1 MINSAMKKV
10 FSILATVFLFIFSAQ
25 AQYDYNNKVQFG
37 FDLGLGTSNQW
48 GNAYDAYGKKG
59 TIAFQF
65 GFSLDVNFAP
75 CAFMETGISFN
86 KKGCRIYGH
95 EWLENGGPLR
105 LYDNER
111 AIANLFYIEVPA
123 MIGFRIPIEYEVAWK
138 ILVGPYFGIGVAGE
152 RKYWF
157 KSPENAKRDMLISS
171 FSENYES
178 RFKRFDVG
186 VKAGTGIEFRR
197 VTLLFVYELGMFNNY
212 HNDIYHTLNARNS
225 TIMGVVGFRF

>member
-1 MINSAMKKV
+1 MKK
-10 FSILATVFLFIFSAQ
+10 IICIIATVFLFAFQSHAQ
-25 AQYDYNNKVQFG
+25 FDAYEKVQFG
-37 FDLGLGTSNQW
+37 FDLGIGASNQW

-75 CAFMETGISFN
+75 ISFMETGVNFN

-95 EWLENGGPLR
+95 EWLENGGPLK

-111 AIANLFYIEVPA
+111 AIANLFYIEVPV

-157 KSPENAKRDMLISS
+157 KNEANKDRDMLISC
-171 FSENYES
+171 FSENYDS

-186 VKAGTGIEFRR
+186 VKAETGIEFRR
-197 VTLLFVYELGMFNNY
+197 VSLMFVYELGLFNNY
-212 HNDIYHTLNARNS
+212 HNDIYHTLGARNNS
-225 TIMGVVGFRF
+225 IMGLVGFRF

>member
-1 MINSAMKKV
+1 MKK
-10 FSILATVFLFIFSAQ
+10 IICIIATVFLFVFQSH
-25 AQYDYNNKVQFG
+25 AQYDAYDRVQFG
-37 FDLGLGTSNQW
+37 FDLGIGSSNQW

-59 TIAFQF
+59 TIGFQF

-75 CAFMETGISFN
+75 CAFLETGISFN

-95 EWLENGGPLR
+95 QWLEDGGPLK

-111 AIANLFYIEVPA
+111 ATANLFYVELPA

-157 KSPENAKRDMLISS
+157 KNEANDDRDMLISS

-186 VKAGTGIEFRR
+186 IKAETGIEFRR
-197 VTLLFVYELGMFNNY
+197 VSLMFAYELGLFNNY
-212 HNDIYHTLNARNS
+212 HNDIYHILNARNN
-225 TIMGVVGFRF
+225 TIMGIVGFRF